1 MARTILCG
9 FFLVLPCLLLS
20 MTSVHAQEGDP
31 RLIDVVA
38 ADATAEA
45 EPAGTPPAPV
55 ADAIPTRGR
64 VASAIIRTLERKAM
78 LNALTA
84 SYEVLQAADVITTT
98 LALRNGSR
106 EQNPLLKG
114 FAHHPIRLSIVK
126 ASVTTA
132 SLILTHR
139 LVKKHRLGGTLLL
152 AGLNGTLAIIVARN
166 MHVDPPR

>member
-9 FFLVLPCLLLS
+9 LLVLPCLLLS
-20 MTSVHAQEGDP
+20 IAPVHAQEGDP
-31 RLIDVVA
+31 QLVDSVV

-45 EPAGTPPAPV
+45 EPAVAPPAPV
-55 ADAIPTRGR
+55 ADPIQTRGR
-64 VASAIIRTLERKAM
+64 VASAIVRTLERKAM

-98 LALRNGSR
+98 LALRNGSL

-114 FAHHPIRLSIVK
+114 FAHHPVRLAIFK

-166 MHVDPPR
+166 MQVEPAR